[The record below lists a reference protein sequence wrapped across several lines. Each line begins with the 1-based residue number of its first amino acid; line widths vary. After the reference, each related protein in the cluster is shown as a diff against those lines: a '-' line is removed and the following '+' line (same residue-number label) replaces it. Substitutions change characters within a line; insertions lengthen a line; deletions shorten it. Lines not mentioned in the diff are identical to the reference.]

1 MRQMHL
7 PKLEQPAISPMVSIG
22 DLLSESP
29 ARFEQVT
36 RLDARTYDFGRSGDF
51 FKDIYYFTVIR
62 GEPLIVDNW
71 HKSPE
76 WNAEIFSMDWLYKKY
91 SDLDILV
98 RDVDTAKDSPT
109 KLGDYISYLSSSA
122 RQGDEYSRSKHARTD
137 KRTLYAKDLSCFSE
151 WDKLIRRLVPETIQN
166 HGPGDL
172 SSFLPSEF
180 RAITQLVYFG
190 NEGTFTPAHKDMCAT
205 IGQNVM
211 VDQSADGS
219 SVWFV
224 TRSSDRNAVKN
235 YMASLGHNIDLESY
249 FLALDELREA
259 PFTVYVAE
267 QRRGDMVLVPSLA
280 MHQVWNRGDYS
291 IKLAWSRITVD
302 TLQLALEE
310 CLPQYRLV
318 SRGEH
323 YRTKATVHVALTT
336 LSNKLLDVHASP
348 SPSSIG
354 TYVDEFI
361 SLFKLF
367 RKFLVEEAL
376 ADNRQVL
383 TTDDKFIVIC
393 SYCKADIFNRFLS
406 CSDCK
411 IDRQGWWDCFD
422 ICLDCYAR
430 GRSCLCADGTMK
442 FVEQTLWSE
451 LMEDYERFRRLISEC
466 TGVQD
471 VTAPFDQ
478 EVAKLGRKS
487 TAMVCSKL
495 LSMRPF
501 SEHSNKVSSSKIMK
515 GQRALRPKVKGFFHA
530 TCHMCRRQHD
540 TWRTV
545 LCKNDNCGK
554 RFCFSSL
561 WRAFD
566 LDPHNVLSQ
575 YNWICPSCQ
584 CICNCNAC
592 LRTTTKDPYI
602 ASLVNV
608 QLGDRRKADSRGRE
622 WLLVGQASNAYWG
635 MKMRRLE
642 DQKRTNVKNFEHQHG
657 GAGESR
663 YE

>member
-1 MRQMHL
+1 MRKMQL
-7 PKLEQPAISPMVSIG
+7 PKLEQPAISPTLSIG
-22 DLLSESP
+22 ALLSESP
-29 ARFEQVT
+29 TRFEHVT
-36 RLDARTYDFGRSGDF
+36 RLDARTYEFGRSGDF
-51 FKDIYYFTVIR
+51 YKDIYYFTVIR

-76 WNAEIFSMDWLYKKY
+76 WNAEIFSKDWLSKTY

-98 RDVDTAKDSPT
+98 HDVDTAKDTPT
-109 KLGDYISYLSSSA
+109 NLGDYISYLSSSE
-122 RQGDEYSRSKHARTD
+122 RQSDEHSRSKRARTG

-151 WDKLIRRLVPETIQN
+151 WDKLIRRVVPETIHS

-172 SSFLPSEF
+172 SSFLPPEF
-180 RAITQLVYFG
+180 RAITELVYFG

-211 VDQSADGS
+211 VDQSANGS

-235 YMASLGHNIDLESY
+235 YMASLGHNVDHESY
-249 FLALDELREA
+249 FVALQEMRDA

-267 QRRGDMVLVPSLA
+267 QRKGDMIFVPSLA

-318 SRGEH
+318 SRQEQ
-323 YRTKATVHVALTT
+323 YRTKATVYAALTT
-336 LSNKLLDVHASP
+336 LSNKLLDVHASA

-361 SLFKLF
+361 SLFKMF
-367 RKFLVEEAL
+367 REFLVEEAL

-383 TTDDKFIVIC
+383 ATDDKFIVIC

-406 CSDCK
+406 CPDCK

-422 ICLDCYAR
+422 VCLDCYSR
-430 GRSCLCADGTMK
+430 GRSCACADGTMK

-451 LMEDYERFRRLISEC
+451 LIEDYERFGRLISEC
-466 TGVQD
+466 TEGKH
-471 VTAPFDQ
+471 VTARFDQ
-478 EVAKLGRKS
+478 VVAELGRKS
-487 TAMVCSKL
+487 TAMVCSEL

-501 SEHSNKVSSSKIMK
+501 SEQTDRVSSSEIMK
-515 GQRALRPKVKGFFHA
+515 GQRALGPKAKGSLNVS
-530 TCHMCRRQHD
+530 CHMCRHQHD

-545 LCKNDNCGK
+545 VCKNDNCGK

-566 LDPHNVLSQ
+566 WDPNNVLSQ
-575 YNWICPSCQ
+575 YTWICPSCQ
-584 CICNCNAC
+584 LICNCNRC
-592 LRTTTKDPYI
+592 LRTTTKNPYI

-608 QLGDRRKADSRGRE
+608 QLDDRPKGDSRGRE

-635 MKMRRLE
+635 MKMRRFKHR
-642 DQKRTNVKNFEHQHG
+642 KRTNVKNFVHKDG
-657 GAGESR
+657 GAG
-663 YE
+663 